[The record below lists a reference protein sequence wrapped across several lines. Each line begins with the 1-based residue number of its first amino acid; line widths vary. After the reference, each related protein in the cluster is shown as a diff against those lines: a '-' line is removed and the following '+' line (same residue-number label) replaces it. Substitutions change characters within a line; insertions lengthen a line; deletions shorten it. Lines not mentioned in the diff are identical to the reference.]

1 MDPEIQDN
9 PARHRYELT
18 IDGETA
24 FVTYRRKD
32 GVITFVHT
40 EVPPA
45 LEGRGIASR
54 LARHVLDMARKDGLK
69 VVPMCPFIAA
79 WMKKHP
85 DYEDLRAA
93 PAANHGPRDV

>member
-1 MDPEIQDN
+1 MDPDIRDN

-18 IDGETA
+18 VDDATA
-24 FVTYRRKD
+24 FVTYRRQD

-40 EVPPA
+40 EVPSSM
-45 LEGRGIASR
+45 EGRGIGSR
-54 LARHVLDMARKDGLK
+54 LARHVLDAARQDGLR

-85 DYEDLRAA
+85 EYDDLRVT
-93 PAANHGPRDV
+93 PAAG

>member
-1 MDPEIQDN
+1 MDPDIRDN

-18 IDGETA
+18 VDDATA
-24 FVTYRRKD
+24 FVTYRRQD

-40 EVPPA
+40 EVPSSM
-45 LEGRGIASR
+45 ESRGIGSR
-54 LARHVLDMARKDGLK
+54 LARHVLDAARQDGLR

-85 DYEDLRAA
+85 EYDDLRVT
-93 PAANHGPRDV
+93 PSEG

>member
-1 MDPEIQDN
+1 MDPDIRDN

-18 IDGETA
+18 VDDATA
-24 FVTYRRKD
+24 FVTYRRQD

-40 EVPPA
+40 EVPSSM
-45 LEGRGIASR
+45 EGRGIGSR
-54 LARHVLDMARKDGLK
+54 LARHVLDAARQDGLR

-85 DYEDLRAA
+85 EYDDLRVT
-93 PAANHGPRDV
+93 PSEG